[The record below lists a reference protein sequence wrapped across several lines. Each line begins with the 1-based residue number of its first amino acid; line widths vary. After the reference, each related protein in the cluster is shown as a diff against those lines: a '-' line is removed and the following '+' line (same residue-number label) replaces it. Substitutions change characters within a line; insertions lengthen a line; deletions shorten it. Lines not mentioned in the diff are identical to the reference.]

1 MQTNSLTLQHS
12 STIYTIHQ
20 LPTEQNT
27 EALSQG
33 REPHNIVT
41 AIGELFVWRER
52 ENYLFHLLLQPCNQ
66 ACTAVKIIN
75 LKVPSTYL
83 LDQTSKTPDP
93 LILDCEYEV
102 DESEKGFVLK
112 WLLDGQPVYQWIP
125 SKNPFPFQ
133 SFKNRVDTSYVVSQE
148 HLHKHRAMAII
159 KPLANFTGEYMC
171 IVQTYAS
178 IDRKSA
184 KLKIIVRESK
194 FDLSYYLNGDGYITV
209 DCHARDISPLPE
221 LQIRINYELFET
233 ENLKSV
239 QGENG
244 LYNVSISGRIR
255 KDQLESPAM
264 IECLLSIPETNYN
277 KRRSTTYYDP
287 DSPAAG
293 SSGSAGNE
301 TTGFNATD
309 SNGASSSLPVPLR
322 TTTSVLATVVTIL
335 LIFTTTLL

>member
-1 MQTNSLTLQHS
+1 MEQK
-12 STIYTIHQ
+12 
-20 LPTEQNT
+20 TE
-27 EALSQG
+27 
-33 REPHNIVT
+33 
-41 AIGELFVWRER
+41 W
-52 ENYLFHLLLQPCNQ
+52 
-66 ACTAVKIIN
+66 ACSAVKIIN
-75 LKVPSTYL
+75 LKVPPTYL

-159 KPLANFTGEYMC
+159 KPLANFTGEYSC

-178 IDRKSA
+178 IDRRAA

-194 FDLSYYLNGDGYITV
+194 FDLSYYSNGNGEVTV
-209 DCHARDISPLPE
+209 DCHARDISPLPK
-221 LQIRINYELFET
+221 LQIRINHEQFAT

-244 LYNVSISGRIR
+244 LYNVSISGTLR
-255 KDQLESPAM
+255 KDQLESPAQ
-264 IECLLSIPETNYN
+264 IECLLAIPETNYN
-277 KRRSTTYYDP
+277 KRRSTTYY
-287 DSPAAG
+287 
-293 SSGSAGNE
+293 
-301 TTGFNATD
+301 GFNATE
-309 SNGASSSLPVPLR
+309 SNGASSLPVPMR
-322 TTTSVLATVVTIL
+322 TTTSLLATVVTIL

>member
-1 MQTNSLTLQHS
+1 MDKRAGLKLG
-12 STIYTIHQ
+12 
-20 LPTEQNT
+20 LFC
-27 EALSQG
+27 ALLG
-33 REPHNIVT
+33 V
-41 AIGELFVWRER
+41 
-52 ENYLFHLLLQPCNQ
+52 
-66 ACTAVKIIN
+66 CTAVKIIN

-102 DESEKGFVLK
+102 DENEKGFVLK
-112 WLLDGQPVYQWIP
+112 WLLDNQPIYQWIP

-148 HLHKHRAMAII
+148 HMHKHRAMAII
-159 KPLANFTGEYMC
+159 KPLANFTGEYIC
-171 IVQTYAS
+171 IVQTYS
-178 IDRKSA
+178 GIDRKSA

-221 LQIRINYELFET
+221 LQIRINDELFET

-244 LYNVSISGRIR
+244 LFNVSISGRIR

-287 DSPAAG
+287 DAPPDGPESPGERNGTSAFGYSIG
-293 SSGSAGNE
+293 SNMTE
-301 TTGFNATD
+301 
-309 SNGASSSLPVPLR
+309 SNGASSLPVPLR
-322 TTTSVLATVVTIL
+322 TTTSLLATVVTIL
-335 LIFTTTLL
+335 LIFATTLL

>member
-1 MQTNSLTLQHS
+1 MDKRT
-12 STIYTIHQ
+12 
-20 LPTEQNT
+20 
-27 EALSQG
+27 G
-33 REPHNIVT
+33 MK
-41 AIGELFVWRER
+41 IG
-52 ENYLFHLLLQPCNQ
+52 LLCVLLGVCS
-66 ACTAVKIIN
+66 AVKIIN

-287 DSPAAG
+287 DSPPIV

-301 TTGFNATD
+301 TTGFNATET
-309 SNGASSSLPVPLR
+309 NGASSSLPVPLR

>member
-1 MQTNSLTLQHS
+1 MDKRTSMK
-12 STIYTIHQ
+12 
-20 LPTEQNT
+20 
-27 EALSQG
+27 
-33 REPHNIVT
+33 
-41 AIGELFVWRER
+41 IG
-52 ENYLFHLLLQPCNQ
+52 LLCVLLG
-66 ACTAVKIIN
+66 ACSAVKIIN

-287 DSPAAG
+287 DSPPAG
-293 SSGSAGNE
+293 SSGSTGNE
-301 TTGFNATD
+301 TTGIGYSIGRFENMI
-309 SNGASSSLPVPLR
+309 VKI
-322 TTTSVLATVVTIL
+322 VLVA
-335 LIFTTTLL
+335 LIFAMVAAELRSRHLPTHG

>member
-1 MQTNSLTLQHS
+1 MDKRT
-12 STIYTIHQ
+12 
-20 LPTEQNT
+20 
-27 EALSQG
+27 G
-33 REPHNIVT
+33 MK
-41 AIGELFVWRER
+41 IG
-52 ENYLFHLLLQPCNQ
+52 LLCVLLGVCS
-66 ACTAVKIIN
+66 AVKIIN

-277 KRRSTTYYDP
+277 KRRSTTYY
-287 DSPAAG
+287 
-293 SSGSAGNE
+293 
-301 TTGFNATD
+301 GFNATET
-309 SNGASSSLPVPLR
+309 NGASSSLPVPLR

>member
-1 MQTNSLTLQHS
+1 M
-12 STIYTIHQ
+12 
-20 LPTEQNT
+20 NT
-27 EALSQG
+27 KVKHFG
-33 REPHNIVT
+33 
-41 AIGELFVWRER
+41 
-52 ENYLFHLLLQPCNQ
+52 CC
-66 ACTAVKIIN
+66 ACSAVKIIN

-133 SFKNRVDTSYVVSQE
+133 SFKNRVDTSYVVSSE

-171 IVQTYAS
+171 TVQTYTS

-277 KRRSTTYYDP
+277 KRRSTTYY
-287 DSPAAG
+287 AEQL
-293 SSGSAGNE
+293 N
-301 TTGFNATD
+301 TT
-309 SNGASSSLPVPLR
+309 
-322 TTTSVLATVVTIL
+322 
-335 LIFTTTLL
+335 

>member
-1 MQTNSLTLQHS
+1 MDKRT
-12 STIYTIHQ
+12 
-20 LPTEQNT
+20 
-27 EALSQG
+27 G
-33 REPHNIVT
+33 MK
-41 AIGELFVWRER
+41 IG
-52 ENYLFHLLLQPCNQ
+52 LLCVLLGVCS
-66 ACTAVKIIN
+66 AVKIIN

-287 DSPAAG
+287 DSPPIV

-301 TTGFNATD
+301 TTGFNATET
-309 SNGASSSLPVPLR
+309 NGASSSLPVPLR

-335 LIFTTTLL
+335 LIFTSTLL

>member
-1 MQTNSLTLQHS
+1 MDKRAGLKLG
-12 STIYTIHQ
+12 
-20 LPTEQNT
+20 LFC
-27 EALSQG
+27 ALLG
-33 REPHNIVT
+33 V
-41 AIGELFVWRER
+41 
-52 ENYLFHLLLQPCNQ
+52 
-66 ACTAVKIIN
+66 CTAVKIIN

-102 DESEKGFVLK
+102 DENEKGFVLK
-112 WLLDGQPVYQWIP
+112 WLLDNQPIYQWIP

-148 HLHKHRAMAII
+148 HMHKHRAMAII
-159 KPLANFTGEYMC
+159 KPLANFTGEYIC
-171 IVQTYAS
+171 IVQTYS
-178 IDRKSA
+178 GIDRKSA

-221 LQIRINYELFET
+221 LQIRINDELFET

-244 LYNVSISGRIR
+244 LFNVSISGRIR

-277 KRRSTTYYDP
+277 KRRSTTYYE
-287 DSPAAG
+287 SHLRTTTTTVATTTTVEMLRAAPENLQKRG
-293 SSGSAGNE
+293 SNMTE
-301 TTGFNATD
+301 
-309 SNGASSSLPVPLR
+309 SNGASSLPVPLR
-322 TTTSVLATVVTIL
+322 TTTSLLATVVTIL
-335 LIFTTTLL
+335 LIFATTLL

>member
-1 MQTNSLTLQHS
+1 MDKRTSMK
-12 STIYTIHQ
+12 
-20 LPTEQNT
+20 
-27 EALSQG
+27 
-33 REPHNIVT
+33 
-41 AIGELFVWRER
+41 IG
-52 ENYLFHLLLQPCNQ
+52 LLCVLLG
-66 ACTAVKIIN
+66 ACSAVKIIN

-277 KRRSTTYYDP
+277 KRRSTTYY
-287 DSPAAG
+287 
-293 SSGSAGNE
+293 
-301 TTGFNATD
+301 GFNATE

>member
-1 MQTNSLTLQHS
+1 MDKRT
-12 STIYTIHQ
+12 
-20 LPTEQNT
+20 
-27 EALSQG
+27 G
-33 REPHNIVT
+33 MK
-41 AIGELFVWRER
+41 IG
-52 ENYLFHLLLQPCNQ
+52 LLCVLLGVCS
-66 ACTAVKIIN
+66 AVKIIN

-277 KRRSTTYYDP
+277 KRRSTTYYE
-287 DSPAAG
+287 SH
-293 SSGSAGNE
+293 
-301 TTGFNATD
+301 
-309 SNGASSSLPVPLR
+309 LK
-322 TTTSVLATVVTIL
+322 TTTTTVA
-335 LIFTTTLL
+335 TTTTVEMLQAAPENLQKKGKALAQAGLPLPGCCFFLLVSLFSCAFSSYTFAFQTC

>member
-1 MQTNSLTLQHS
+1 MDKRTSMK
-12 STIYTIHQ
+12 
-20 LPTEQNT
+20 
-27 EALSQG
+27 
-33 REPHNIVT
+33 
-41 AIGELFVWRER
+41 IG
-52 ENYLFHLLLQPCNQ
+52 LLCVLLG
-66 ACTAVKIIN
+66 ACSAVKIIN

-287 DSPAAG
+287 DSPPAG
-293 SSGSAGNE
+293 SSGSTGNE
-301 TTGFNATD
+301 TTGFNATE